1 MKAKCVGAM
10 VEQRRAVLRC
20 SCEGRD
26 CGAWREWLGA
36 GLRWQGTKRRRAGLR
51 WQGGCGGER
60 DCSGRARSGS
70 GRDCA
75 GRAGAAVG
83 GTALAGR
90 VRRRAG
96 LRELWTSGRC

>member
-26 CGAWREWLGA
+26 CG
-36 GLRWQGTKRRRAGLR
+36 
-51 WQGGCGGER
+51 
-60 DCSGRARSGS
+60 GRARSGG

-83 GTALAGR
+83 GTA
-90 VRRRAG
+90 
-96 LRELWTSGRC
+96 